1 VKFIEK
7 LNQRFGFTKNE
18 SLVVFFL
25 IGMFLIGGIFK
36 IFFTTQSRNE
46 QQFDYSLLDSEL
58 IARSSQ
64 SSDSLQ
70 EKPIV
75 QQPNS
80 VRTDSLSKKN
90 QGDFSSKKTINI
102 NTANVDELTQLPGV
116 GPSVAHRIVDYRNEH
131 GKFSSLED
139 LRNVKGIGAKKIEK
153 LKLFLRVEK

>member
-1 VKFIEK
+1 MKFIEK

-116 GPSVAHRIVDYRNEH
+116 GPSVGHRIVDYRNEH